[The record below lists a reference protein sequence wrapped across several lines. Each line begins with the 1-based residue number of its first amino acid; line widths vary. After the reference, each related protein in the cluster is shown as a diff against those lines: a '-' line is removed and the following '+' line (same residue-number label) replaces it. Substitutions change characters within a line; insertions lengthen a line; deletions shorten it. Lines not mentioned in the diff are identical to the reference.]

1 MLHKIQPRLPLRF
14 CGALLGGAV
23 VLGGLA
29 AGAAAQTA
37 SMKAMRQACMPDY
50 KTYCSAT
57 SPGGGRIIACLQQ
70 HAQNLSPDC
79 LQALQSAQ
87 AAHKAQGGA

>member
-1 MLHKIQPRLPLRF
+1 MLHKVQPRLPLQF

-23 VLGGLA
+23 VLIGLA

-50 KTYCSAT
+50 KTYCSGIA
-57 SPGGGRIIACLQQ
+57 PGGGRIVACLQQ
-70 HAQNLSPDC
+70 HAQTLSPAC
-79 LQALQSAQ
+79 LQALQLAQ